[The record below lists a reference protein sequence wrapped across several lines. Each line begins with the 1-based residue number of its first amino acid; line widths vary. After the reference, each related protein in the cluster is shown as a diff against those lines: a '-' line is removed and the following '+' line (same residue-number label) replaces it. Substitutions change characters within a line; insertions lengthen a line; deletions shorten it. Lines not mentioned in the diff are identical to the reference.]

1 MKPLT
6 FDDEKSATKPSD
18 IYIYIYIYIERE
30 RERERGDCM
39 ERLVKA
45 DLIEYTNED
54 TLLCLLFT
62 FQWGSVQQIDT
73 FVSALPVKKSKEA

>member
-6 FDDEKSATKPSD
+6 FDDEKSATKTFR
-18 IYIYIYIYIERE
+18 YIYI
-30 RERERGDCM
+30 ERERGDCM

-73 FVSALPVKKSKEA
+73 FVLPVKKSKEA

>member
-30 RERERGDCM
+30 RERER
-39 ERLVKA
+39 RLYGKA
-45 DLIEYTNED
+45 
-54 TLLCLLFT
+54 
-62 FQWGSVQQIDT
+62 G
-73 FVSALPVKKSKEA
+73 